1 MKSLN
6 FLFLAFAVVLFLAAS
21 MPKIT
26 AKLPKWH
33 LTAAG
38 LAAWVLSTLFGF
50 GPLSVTSILLAA
62 AFILLAA
69 AASAEFDKK
78 VSEIRVLPTNLVPLG
93 LALWAGA
100 VLLSTQHLLPS

>member
-26 AKLPKWH
+26 ARFPKWH

-50 GPLSVTSILLAA
+50 GPLSVPGIILAV
-62 AFILLAA
+62 AFIFLAA

-78 VSEIRVLPTNLVPLG
+78 VSEVHVLPTNMVPLG
-93 LALWAGA
+93 LALWALS
-100 VLLSTQHLLPS
+100 VLLSSQHLLPS